1 MERRKLE
8 AIQAG
13 GIEITVD
20 KNGREKAYYYSMRQM
35 RRFPLPIAEARHL
48 IETGQA
54 KRTDEN
60 GKQVAH
66 LRAV

>member
-1 MERRKLE
+1 MNERKLE
-8 AIQAG
+8 AIRAG
-13 GIEITVD
+13 GIEIKKD
-20 KNGREKAYYYSMRQM
+20 KRGKEKAYYYSMRQM
-35 RRFPLPIAEARHL
+35 RRFPLPIAEARYL

-66 LRAV
+66 LRAI

>member
-1 MERRKLE
+1 MNERKLK

-13 GIEITVD
+13 GIEIQAD
-20 KNGREKAYYYSMRQM
+20 KNGREKAYYYSMKQM
-35 RRFPLPIAEARHL
+35 RRFPLPIAEARFL

-54 KRTDEN
+54 KRTDKD

-66 LRAV
+66 LRAI